1 MDGFGASLLAP
12 NPSVALRKRAE
23 DATRR
28 HRVSMDEARI
38 KRLRWR
44 TRRGT
49 RELDALFGGWLD
61 ERFAGADEAQRQA
74 FDELLDVQDPDL
86 WDWVMGHA
94 KATRPDW
101 QAIIDDIRS
110 RHRL

>member
-1 MDGFGASLLAP
+1 MI
-12 NPSVALRKRAE
+12 
-23 DATRR
+23 
-28 HRVSMDEARI
+28 MDEARI

-61 ERFAGADEAQRQA
+61 ENFIAADEPTRQA
-74 FDELLDVQDPDL
+74 FEALLEEQDPDL

-94 KATRPDW
+94 IAPRSDW
-101 QAIIDDIRS
+101 QGIVDVIRS
-110 RHRL
+110 RHKL

>member
-1 MDGFGASLLAP
+1 
-12 NPSVALRKRAE
+12 
-23 DATRR
+23 
-28 HRVSMDEARI
+28 MDEARI

-49 RELDALFGGWLD
+49 RELDALFGGWLEQD
-61 ERFAGADEAQRQA
+61 FPHADEATRQA

-94 KATRPDW
+94 RPERTDW
-101 QAIIDDIRS
+101 QHIIDVIRA
-110 RHRL
+110 RHSL

>member
-1 MDGFGASLLAP
+1 M
-12 NPSVALRKRAE
+12 N
-23 DATRR
+23 
-28 HRVSMDEARI
+28 EARL

-49 RELDALFGGWLD
+49 RELDALFGGWL
-61 ERFAGADEAQRQA
+61 ETSFPTADEALRQA

-94 KATRPDW
+94 KPPRADW
-101 QAIIDDIRS
+101 QAIIDDIRA

>member
-1 MDGFGASLLAP
+1 MLLP
-12 NPSVALRKRAE
+12 TQFPVLAE
-23 DATRR
+23 LLQRLVTITLGDD
-28 HRVSMDEARI
+28 MEEARL

-49 RELDALFGGWLD
+49 RELDRLFGGWLD
-61 ERFAGADEAQRQA
+61 ERFADADEATRLA

-94 KATRPDW
+94 RAPRDDW

>member
-1 MDGFGASLLAP
+1 M
-12 NPSVALRKRAE
+12 E
-23 DATRR
+23 
-28 HRVSMDEARI
+28 EARL

-49 RELDALFGGWLD
+49 RELDRLFGWWLE
-61 ERFAGADEAQRQA
+61 ERFADADEAQKTA
-74 FDELLDVQDPDL
+74 FDALLDVQDPDL

-94 KATRPDW
+94 RPPRDDW

-110 RHRL
+110 RHQL

>member
-1 MDGFGASLLAP
+1 
-12 NPSVALRKRAE
+12 
-23 DATRR
+23 
-28 HRVSMDEARI
+28 MDEARI

-49 RELDALFGGWLD
+49 RELDALFGSWLD
-61 ERFAGADEAQRQA
+61 DCFPTADPALQQA

-94 KATRPDW
+94 RPARADW
-101 QAIIDDIRS
+101 QLIIDDIRA
-110 RHRL
+110 RHWL

>member
-1 MDGFGASLLAP
+1 MP
-12 NPSVALRKRAE
+12 
-23 DATRR
+23 
-28 HRVSMDEARI
+28 MDEARL

-49 RELDALFGGWLD
+49 RELDRLFGGWLD
-61 ERFAGADEAQRQA
+61 ERFADADEATRLA

-94 KATRPDW
+94 RAPRDDW
-101 QAIIDDIRS
+101 QAIIDDIRT

>member
-1 MDGFGASLLAP
+1 
-12 NPSVALRKRAE
+12 
-23 DATRR
+23 
-28 HRVSMDEARI
+28 MDEAIIR
-38 KRLRWR
+38 RLRWR

-61 ERFAGADEAQRQA
+61 ESFAGADEATRKA

-86 WDWVMGHA
+86 WDWVMGHGKPGREDFA
-94 KATRPDW
+94 R
-101 QAIIDDIRS
+101 IIDEIRA

>member
-1 MDGFGASLLAP
+1 MDA
-12 NPSVALRKRAE
+12 
-23 DATRR
+23 
-28 HRVSMDEARI
+28 ARI

-61 ERFAGADEAQRQA
+61 ECFATADEAQQEA

-94 KATRPDW
+94 HPERADW
-101 QAIIDDIRS
+101 QAIIDDIRT

>member
-1 MDGFGASLLAP
+1 
-12 NPSVALRKRAE
+12 
-23 DATRR
+23 
-28 HRVSMDEARI
+28 MDEAVIR
-38 KRLRWR
+38 RLRWR

-61 ERFAGADEAQRQA
+61 ESFASADEATRKA

-86 WDWVMGHA
+86 WDWVMGQG
-94 KATRPDW
+94 RPGREDF
-101 QAIIDDIRS
+101 ARIIDEIRT

>member
-1 MDGFGASLLAP
+1 MEA
-12 NPSVALRKRAE
+12 
-23 DATRR
+23 
-28 HRVSMDEARI
+28 ARI

-61 ERFAGADEAQRQA
+61 DAFPSAGESQQRA

-94 KATRPDW
+94 KAPRADW
-101 QAIIDDIRS
+101 QAIIDDIRA

>member
-1 MDGFGASLLAP
+1 
-12 NPSVALRKRAE
+12 
-23 DATRR
+23 
-28 HRVSMDEARI
+28 MDEARL
-38 KRLRWR
+38 KRLHWR

-49 RELDALFGGWLD
+49 RELDALFGGWL
-61 ERFAGADEAQRQA
+61 ETSFPTAGPALQQA

-94 KATRPDW
+94 NPPRADW
-101 QAIIDDIRS
+101 QAIIDDIRA

>member
-1 MDGFGASLLAP
+1 
-12 NPSVALRKRAE
+12 
-23 DATRR
+23 
-28 HRVSMDEARI
+28 MDESRI

-49 RELDALFGGWLD
+49 RELDALFGGWL
-61 ERFAGADEAQRQA
+61 EQCFPQADEARRQA

-94 KATRPDW
+94 KAPRDDW
-101 QAIIDDIRS
+101 QVIVDEIRS
-110 RHRL
+110 RNHL